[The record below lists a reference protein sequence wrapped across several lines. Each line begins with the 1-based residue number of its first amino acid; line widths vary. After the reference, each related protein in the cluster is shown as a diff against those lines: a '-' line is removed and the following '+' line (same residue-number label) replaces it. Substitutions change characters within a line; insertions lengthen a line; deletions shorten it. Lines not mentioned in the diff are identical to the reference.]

1 MDAGSNMVYQ
11 TLSLTIVNP
20 PPPPLAITNVSLSGG
35 SVGAAYRAQL
45 GATGG
50 QPPYNWSLALGSAG
64 LPPGLTLATN
74 GLISG
79 TPTTNK
85 VYSFK
90 VQVTDAVFTTT
101 DQILSISISAALS
114 LSSPGWMG
122 NEFQMWLNGTTG
134 VNYTVQMST
143 DLSWTNWTS
152 LFVTNSATA
161 NSFMVIDR
169 NATDQQRFYRVKVG
183 P

>member
-1 MDAGSNMVYQ
+1 
-11 TLSLTIVNP
+11 
-20 PPPPLAITNVSLSGG
+20 
-35 SVGAAYRAQL
+35 VGAAYNAQL

-50 QPPYNWSLALGSAG
+50 QPPYVWSLALGSAG
-64 LPPGLTLATN
+64 LPPGLTLGTN

-85 VYSFK
+85 VFGFK
-90 VQVTDAVFTTT
+90 VQVTDAAFTTT
-101 DQILSISISAALS
+101 SQILSITISAGCS
-114 LSSPGWMG
+114 LSSPGWLG
-122 NEFQMWLNGTTG
+122 SEFQMWLNGATG

-143 DLSWTNWTS
+143 DLSSTNWTS

-161 NSFMVIDR
+161 NSFMVIDP